1 MFHAMDFYKKFS
13 VPPNTEVNLSEHDPD
28 FTGKYD
34 EKEDATE
41 ELAETVSQISKLQTV
56 LYAEARKALLVVFQA
71 MDTGG
76 KDGAI
81 RCVFSGVNP
90 QGCRVT
96 AFKAPSHN
104 ELAHDFLWRIHAA
117 VPPKGYIGIF
127 NRSHYEEVLI
137 VRVHDLVPKEVWSR
151 RYKQINEFEHL
162 LTENDVAILKF
173 YLHISKGEQ
182 KQRLEARLKDPEK
195 NWKFN
200 PEDLNERKLWGNYT
214 RAYED
219 ALSQCSTKAAPWF
232 VIPAN
237 KKWFRNLA
245 ISKIILQ
252 RLKELKPKFPKP
264 PKGLSS
270 IVIR

>member
-1 MFHAMDFYKKFS
+1 MDFHSKF
-13 VPPNTEVNLSEHDPD
+13 VVRPNSKVNLSRHDAE
-28 FTGKYD
+28 FTGKYK
-34 EKEDATE
+34 EKEVAKR
-41 ELAETVSQISKLQTV
+41 ELEETVAEISKLQTV
-56 LYAEARKALLVVFQA
+56 LYAESRRALLVVFQA

-81 RCVFSGVNP
+81 RGVFSGVNP

-96 AFKAPSHN
+96 AFKAPSHD

-137 VRVHDLVPKEVWSR
+137 VRVHNLVPKEVWSR
-151 RYKQINEFEHL
+151 RYKQINEFEDIL
-162 LTENDVAILKF
+162 AQNNVAILKF
-173 YLHISKGEQ
+173 YLHISKDQQ
-182 KQRLEARLKDPEK
+182 KERLQARLKDPEK

-200 PEDLNERKLWGNYT
+200 PEDLNERKLWPHYT
-214 RAYED
+214 RAYEE
-219 ALSQCSTKAAPWF
+219 ALSQCSTEAAPWF
-232 VIPAN
+232 VIPSN

-245 ISKIILQ
+245 IAKIILQ
-252 RLKELKPKFPKP
+252 KLKSLNPKFPKP
-264 PKGLSS
+264 QMDLSK